1 MSRKSEFKLS
11 AHLQSSYADYYA
23 EGPSEWRWLG
33 AVTKADNIRS
43 LCGHLPIQSVIE
55 IGAGEGAILQRLSDV
70 GFAEKLYA
78 LEISPT
84 GVQAIRDREIPGLEE
99 CSLFDGYTVPYDD
112 QAFDLAVLSHVLE
125 HVEYPRRLVYEAK
138 RIARFVFVEVP
149 LEDTWRLARDFVRDE
164 VGHINPY
171 SPKTIRRLLQT
182 CDLEI
187 LDQVI
192 VNRSRASYTYQTGKK
207 GLVSY
212 YIKDCLLRVLPFLAT
227 KAFTYHAAFV
237 CQDVRASS

>member
-1 MSRKSEFKLS
+1 
-11 AHLQSSYADYYA
+11 
-23 EGPSEWRWLG
+23 
-33 AVTKADNIRS
+33 
-43 LCGHLPIQSVIE
+43 VIE
-55 IGAGEGAILQRLSDV
+55 IGAGEGAILQRLSDI

-112 QAFDLAVLSHVLE
+112 QTFGLAVLSHVLE

-192 VNRSRASYTYQTGKK
+192 ANRSLASYTYQTGKK

-212 YIKDCLLRVLPFLAT
+212 YIKEALLRVLPFLAT
-227 KAFTYHAAFV
+227 QLFTYHAAFI
-237 CQDVRASS
+237 CQDVQASL